1 MAFNYNGNYGYGGNY
16 PYTPM
21 SYQLYQQQPMAQ
33 NMMQQQVSD
42 NPFAEAHFGTIKE
55 AEGHI
60 VAPNKSVA
68 FYNSPLGEIYI
79 KTADNMG
86 NPSLITFKRVNN
98 QPEPQQVQFDPNMFV
113 KRDEFNEFINKNK
126 QTEVITKE
134 DLKDFIT
141 KGDLEALYNKI
152 DGSQR
157 KIDIRQIEKGGLT
170 NGSTTK

>member
-1 MAFNYNGNYGYGGNY
+1 MAYGNYGNY
-16 PYTPM
+16 SYNGYQQYPM
-21 SYQLYQQQPMAQ
+21 GYQQYQQPMAQ

-42 NPFAEAHFGTIKE
+42 NPFPEAHFGTIKE

-98 QPEPQQVQFDPNMFV
+98 QQETQAPQFDPNLFV
-113 KRDEFNEFINKNK
+113 KRDELGQF
-126 QTEVITKE
+126 ITKNDLGDFTTKD
-134 DLKDFIT
+134 DLKD
-141 KGDLEALYNKI
+141 LYAKLDILQRQIKI
-152 DGSQR
+152 
-157 KIDIRQIEKGGLT
+157 KEIEKGAD
-170 NGSTTK
+170 K

>member
-1 MAFNYNGNYGYGGNY
+1 MAYGNYGNY
-16 PYTPM
+16 SYNGYQYNPM
-21 SYQLYQQQPMAQ
+21 GYQQYQQPQPMAQ
-33 NMMQQQVSD
+33 NIMQQQVSD

-98 QPEPQQVQFDPNMFV
+98 QQETQTPQFDPNLFV
-113 KRDEFNEFINKNK
+113 KRDELG
-126 QTEVITKE
+126 Q
-134 DLKDFIT
+134 FIT
-141 KGDLEALYNKI
+141 KNDLGNFTTKDDLKELYSKL
-152 DGSQR
+152 DVLQR
-157 KIDIRQIEKGGLT
+157 KMNIREIEKGAGD
-170 NGSTTK
+170 NGAK

>member
-1 MAFNYNGNYGYGGNY
+1 MAYGNYNNYSYNGY
-16 PYTPM
+16 PYSPM
-21 SYQLYQQQPMAQ
+21 SYQQYQQQPMAQ

-42 NPFAEAHFGTIKE
+42 NPFPEAHFGTIKE

-98 QPEPQQVQFDPNMFV
+98 QPEPQQAQFDPNLFV
-113 KRDEFNEFINKNK
+113 KRDELNGF
-126 QTEVITKE
+126 ITKNDLGNFTTKD
-134 DLKDFIT
+134 DLKD
-141 KGDLEALYNKI
+141 LYSKI
-152 DGSQR
+152 DVLQR
-157 KIDIRQIEKGGLT
+157 KIDIRQIEKGGLN

>member
-1 MAFNYNGNYGYGGNY
+1 MAYGNYGNY
-16 PYTPM
+16 SYNGYQQYPM
-21 SYQLYQQQPMAQ
+21 SYQQYQQPMAQ
-33 NMMQQQVSD
+33 TMMQQQVSD
-42 NPFAEAHFGTIKE
+42 NPFPEAHFGTIKE

-98 QPEPQQVQFDPNMFV
+98 QQETQTPQFDPNMYV
-113 KRDEFNEFINKNK
+113 KRNEFDEFVNKNTK
-126 QTEVITKE
+126 IEVITKE

-141 KGDLEALYNKI
+141 KGDLEALYKKI
-152 DGSQR
+152 DVLQR
-157 KIDIRQIEKGGLT
+157 KINIREIEKGAGD
-170 NGSTTK
+170 NGTK

>member
-1 MAFNYNGNYGYGGNY
+1 MAYGNYNNYSYNGY
-16 PYTPM
+16 PYSPM
-21 SYQLYQQQPMAQ
+21 SYQQYQQPQMAQ
-33 NMMQQQVSD
+33 NTMQQQMND

-60 VAPNKSVA
+60 VAPNKSVI
-68 FYNSPLGEIYI
+68 FLNNPLGEIYI

-98 QPEPQQVQFDPNMFV
+98 QPEPQQAQFDPNIFV
-113 KRDEFNEFINKNK
+113 KRNEFEEFINKNTK
-126 QTEVITKE
+126 VEVLTKE

-152 DGSQR
+152 DVLQR
-157 KIDIRQIEKGGLT
+157 KIDIRQIERGGLA

>member
-1 MAFNYNGNYGYGGNY
+1 MAYGNYNNYSYNGY
-16 PYTPM
+16 PYSPM
-21 SYQLYQQQPMAQ
+21 SYQQYQQPQMAQ

-42 NPFAEAHFGTIKE
+42 NPFPEAHFGTIKE

-98 QPEPQQVQFDPNMFV
+98 QPEPQQPQFDPNMFV
-113 KRDEFNEFINKNK
+113 KRNEFEEFISKNTK
-126 QTEVITKE
+126 VEVITKD

-152 DGSQR
+152 DGLQR
-157 KIDIRQIEKGGLT
+157 KIDIRQIEKGGLA

>member
-1 MAFNYNGNYGYGGNY
+1 MAYNYNGNYAYGGYNY
-16 PYTPM
+16 SPM
-21 SYQLYQQQPMAQ
+21 SYQQYQQPQMAQ

-86 NPSLITFKRVNN
+86 NPSLITFKRVNT
-98 QPEPQQVQFDPNMFV
+98 QAEQQTAQFDPNLFV
-113 KRDEFNEFINKNK
+113 KRDELGDFITKK
-126 QTEVITKE
+126 DLGDFTTKE
-134 DLKDFIT
+134 DLK
-141 KGDLEALYNKI
+141 ELYSKL
-152 DGSQR
+152 DVLQR
-157 KIDIRQIEKGGLT
+157 KISIREMEKGAGV
-170 NGSTTK
+170 NGTK

>member
-1 MAFNYNGNYGYGGNY
+1 MAYGNYNNYSYNGY
-16 PYTPM
+16 PYSPM
-21 SYQLYQQQPMAQ
+21 SYQQYQQQPMAQ

-42 NPFAEAHFGTIKE
+42 NPFPEAHFGTIKE

-98 QPEPQQVQFDPNMFV
+98 QPEPQQAQFDPNMFV
-113 KRDEFNEFINKNK
+113 KRDELNGF
-126 QTEVITKE
+126 ITKNDLGNFTTKD
-134 DLKDFIT
+134 DLKD
-141 KGDLEALYNKI
+141 LYSKI
-152 DGSQR
+152 DVLQR
-157 KIDIRQIEKGGLT
+157 KIDIRQIEKGGMA

>member
-1 MAFNYNGNYGYGGNY
+1 MAYGNYGNY
-16 PYTPM
+16 
-21 SYQLYQQQPMAQ
+21 SYNGYQQYPMGYQQYQQP

-42 NPFAEAHFGTIKE
+42 NPFPEAHFGTIKE

-98 QPEPQQVQFDPNMFV
+98 QQETQTPQFDPNMFV
-113 KRDEFNEFINKNK
+113 KRDELG
-126 QTEVITKE
+126 Q
-134 DLKDFIT
+134 FIT
-141 KGDLEALYNKI
+141 KNDLGNFTTKDDLKELYSKL
-152 DGSQR
+152 DVLQR
-157 KIDIRQIEKGGLT
+157 KINIREIEKGAGD
-170 NGSTTK
+170 NGAK